1 MRKVIWIPALALALL
16 LAGCGVSPDAAE
28 PPTTDTAADT
38 GAAET
43 APDHQESATSDG
55 ESYEPAPDF
64 TVYDGD
70 GTAVKLSDFRG
81 KPVVLNFWSSKCGPC
96 RSEMPDFQAVYEEL
110 GDRVQFLMVNV
121 TDGSWDTVDTASAF
135 LADSGYTFPV
145 FFDTGVE
152 AAAVYGV
159 SALPTTCFINSAG
172 EWVAY
177 GRGMLDKDTLME
189 GIGMILPE

>member
-1 MRKVIWIPALALALL
+1 MKKAIWISALALALL
-16 LAGCGVSPDAAE
+16 LAGCAAGSDTAE
-28 PPTTDTAADT
+28 PTATESAADTAADT
-38 GAAET
+38 GTAE
-43 APDHQESATSDG
+43 A
-55 ESYEPAPDF
+55 APDF

-70 GTAVKLSDFRG
+70 GNAVKLSDFRG

-110 GDRVQFLMVNV
+110 GEQVQFLMVNV

-135 LADSGYTFPV
+135 LADSGYTFPA
-145 FFDTGVE
+145 FFDTGEE
-152 AAAVYGV
+152 AAAAYGV

-177 GRGMLDKDTLME
+177 GRGMLDRDTLLE